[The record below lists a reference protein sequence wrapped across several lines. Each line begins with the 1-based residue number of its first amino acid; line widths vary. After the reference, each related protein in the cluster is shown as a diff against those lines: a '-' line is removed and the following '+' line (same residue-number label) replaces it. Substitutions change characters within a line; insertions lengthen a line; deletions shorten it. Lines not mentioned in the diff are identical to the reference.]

1 MRATNGFVKLLV
13 SDDEEMHVLGMRVL
27 DVHASTTIEA
37 ISLMMYR
44 ACSVRD
50 LAELLHPHPAVAE
63 GVQEYARMLL
73 GTLIYKYQV
82 FQSDLCLSRVT
93 YNNYKSMTG

>member
-50 LAELLHPHPAVAE
+50 LAELLHTHPAVAE

-73 GTLIYKYQV
+73 GTLIYKSQV